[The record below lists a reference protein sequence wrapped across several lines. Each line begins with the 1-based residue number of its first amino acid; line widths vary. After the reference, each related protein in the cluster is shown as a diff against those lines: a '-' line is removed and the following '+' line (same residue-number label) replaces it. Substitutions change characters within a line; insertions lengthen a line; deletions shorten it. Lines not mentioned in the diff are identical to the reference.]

1 MPTPFDA
8 LFDAVRE
15 IPASDAAEHLN
26 IHLRRNGDRSL
37 AICPLHGENLP
48 SLTFFEDGHFFC
60 FGCHASGRAIEL
72 YQKVLNISALE
83 AARALAADFHIIE
96 PSAYTPAPARH
107 RQPTAQ
113 DLKQTLL
120 SFKSCRLGE
129 LFNLKHQCQKT
140 ADDIDTLFGDPSQC
154 AESTAFWNSV
164 KAAADAELQLYQ
176 LDAAMPADLLT
187 LAAGGQA

>member
-1 MPTPFDA
+1 MATPFDA

-15 IPASDAAEHLN
+15 IPAADAAERLN
-26 IHLRRNGDRSL
+26 IHLRKNGDRSL
-37 AICPLHGENLP
+37 ALCPIHGEDLP

-140 ADDIDTLFGDPSQC
+140 ADDIDTLFGDPLRC
-154 AESTAFWNSV
+154 AESSAFW
-164 KAAADAELQLYQ
+164 KAVQGTADAEQEIYL
-176 LDAAMPADLLT
+176 LDNAMPADLLI